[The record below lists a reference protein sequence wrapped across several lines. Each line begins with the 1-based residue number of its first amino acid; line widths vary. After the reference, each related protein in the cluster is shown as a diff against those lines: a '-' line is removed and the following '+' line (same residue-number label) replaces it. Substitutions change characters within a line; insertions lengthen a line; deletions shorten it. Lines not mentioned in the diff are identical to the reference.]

1 MWRLS
6 EYDKFK
12 DFRVDTLN
20 IQGFPSRG
28 SAMKN
33 PPANARGKGDTH

>member
-33 PPANARGKGDTH
+33 PPAMQVFQEMQV